1 MILRSGFSYF
11 INIYEKPIYKVN
23 INFDKASIE
32 WRKNKIYL
40 DNGIFQYI

>member
-11 INIYEKPIYKVN
+11 INYEKPIYKVN
-23 INFDKASIE
+23 INFNEASIE

-40 DNGIFQYI
+40 GYGKFRYI